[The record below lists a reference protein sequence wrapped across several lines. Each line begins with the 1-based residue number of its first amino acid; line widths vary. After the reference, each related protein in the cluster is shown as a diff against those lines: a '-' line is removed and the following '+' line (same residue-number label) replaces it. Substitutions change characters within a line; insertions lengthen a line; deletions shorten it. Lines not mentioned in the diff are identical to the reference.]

1 MRISDWSSDVCS
13 SDLLKMTRQHAGH
26 GHFQVCLPVD
36 LRQQI
41 AFGAAMFFGV
51 FGKLFVGQVVHLR
64 FILLKFKILLRRE
77 SKGAQIAR
85 SQYFIGYILN
95 ISRATLVDLRS
106 EERLVGKESFSK
118 CR

>member
-13 SDLLKMTRQHAGH
+13 SDL
-26 GHFQVCLPVD
+26 FQVCLPVD

-85 SQYFIGYILN
+85 SQYFIGYIQN
-95 ISRATLVDLRS
+95 ISRANPVGLPENRLQRFNLPLVEQTARKS
-106 EERLVGKESFSK
+106 IGEG
-118 CR
+118 